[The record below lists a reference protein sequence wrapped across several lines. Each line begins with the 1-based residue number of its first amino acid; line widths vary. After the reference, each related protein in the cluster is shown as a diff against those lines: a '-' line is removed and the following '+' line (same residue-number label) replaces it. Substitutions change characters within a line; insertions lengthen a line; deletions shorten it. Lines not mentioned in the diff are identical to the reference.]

1 MKETLKEY
9 KDIFISFVKNKT
21 YLYSIIFVAI
31 LSYGFTI
38 THSAIG
44 ADDLCLDKYI
54 EGTYI
59 LSQKRWGTWLLYNVL
74 GVTSF
79 TPFWLEAV
87 VVAVLVFIA
96 IIVCTFMKKILK
108 GNVNIWPYVVFSTV
122 FISNPIIFRF
132 FMYQPTNLSV
142 VVSNAL
148 IIILA
153 IILVEN
159 LWNRKNKLNYL
170 WIGLALILPLSMY
183 ESAAQTYVLVLLMVC
198 LLKAFVEQ
206 ITLKEV
212 IKILGLGIL
221 SIAIGCLGYYV
232 IGKILINI
240 LEKTNNLQI
249 DFAQHEILWIEESF
263 INLNLVEK
271 FKLIYAKVMA
281 PLIYDIK
288 DFLPV
293 TVFAIT
299 SFIAILVELKNTVKT
314 SKCIKLLL
322 LLGVIFSNFVLII
335 MQGDIKYRT
344 LFSWSIVTGFLAMY
358 IFININKNKLIKYVV
373 VTAIILVVIV
383 QSRSLN
389 QQFYAEYKKY
399 EKEKALAIEI
409 ARDLGEIETCKEK
422 PLVYVITKVN
432 PQYYVADSDNGAPV
446 LIWGSRAFGQYGIET
461 TKFINHFGF
470 SFKYAT
476 EEDYNQAMQEYE
488 QLDETQK
495 DKYLIETSTCI
506 IVNLDKYMFV

>member
-1 MKETLKEY
+1 MKETIKEY
-9 KDIFISFVKNKT
+9 KDIFISFLKSKT

-74 GVTSF
+74 NITSF

-87 VVAVLVFIA
+87 VVAIMVLIA

-108 GNVNIWPYVVFSTV
+108 NKVNIWAYVIFSTV

-153 IILVEN
+153 ILLVEN
-159 LWNRKNKLNYL
+159 FWHGKNKLNYL
-170 WIGLALILPLSMY
+170 WIGLALIFPLSMY
-183 ESAAQTYVLVLLMVC
+183 ESAVQTYVLVILMMC

-212 IKILGLGIL
+212 IKILGVGIL
-221 SIAIGCLGYYV
+221 TTAIGSIGYYI
-232 IGKILINI
+232 IGKILII
-240 LEKTNNLQI
+240 ALEQMNLLKK
-249 DFAQHEILWIEESF
+249 DYAAHEILWFETTFLSM
-263 INLNLVEK
+263 NLLEK
-271 FKLIYAKVMA
+271 LKLINAKVIA

-288 DFLPV
+288 NFLPV
-293 TVFAIT
+293 TAFAIT
-299 SFIAILVELKNTVKT
+299 SFIAILIELKNTIKT
-314 SKCIKLLL
+314 NKCARILL
-322 LLGVIFSNFVLII
+322 LLGVILSNFILII

-358 IFININKNKLIKYVV
+358 IYININKNKFAKYVT
-373 VTAIILVVIV
+373 VTAIILLVVV
-383 QSRSLN
+383 HSRSLN

-409 ARDLGEIETCKEK
+409 ARDIGKTDTWKEK
-422 PLVYVITKVN
+422 PLVYVITKAN
-432 PQYYVADSDNGAPV
+432 PQYYVTDSDNGAPV
-446 LIWGSRAFGQYGIET
+446 LIWGSRAFGQYGTEA

-470 SFKYAT
+470 NFKYPT
-476 EEDYNQAMQEYE
+476 EEAYNQAMKEYTQLQES
-488 QLDETQK
+488 QK
-495 DKYLIETSTCI
+495 DNYLIETSTCI
-506 IVNLDKYMFV
+506 IVNLDKYMSV